1 MFDKNLLKSELV
13 LKGLTYE
20 SVAKNLNITKST
32 LSKKIN
38 GVSEW
43 NLTEIQ
49 TIGKIIGE
57 DKRLRN
63 FTKTKQTSKPSKRK
77 KKI

>member
-1 MFDKNLLKSELV
+1 MFDRNLLKSELV

-20 SVAKNLNITKST
+20 VLSKKLNITKST

-43 NLTEIQ
+43 TLSEIQ
-49 TIGKIIGE
+49 AIREIIGE
-57 DKRLRN
+57 DKVVAI
-63 FTKTKQTSKPSKRK
+63 FFATKVS
-77 KKI
+77 

>member
-20 SVAKNLNITKST
+20 KEKKNLNITKST

-38 GVSEW
+38 GVSE
-43 NLTEIQ
+43 
-49 TIGKIIGE
+49 
-57 DKRLRN
+57 
-63 FTKTKQTSKPSKRK
+63 
-77 KKI
+77 